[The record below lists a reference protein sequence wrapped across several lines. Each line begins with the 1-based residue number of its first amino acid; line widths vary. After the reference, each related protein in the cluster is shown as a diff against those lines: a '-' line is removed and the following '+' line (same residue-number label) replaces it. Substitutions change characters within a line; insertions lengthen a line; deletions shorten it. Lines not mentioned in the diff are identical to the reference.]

1 MINEQ
6 NKVWHISAS
15 KLAVCLGLLATAQIV
30 GADLAL
36 AQGSGGVSGAF
47 APVQTVFQAIVDF
60 ISGPIGR
67 LFAIIAVMALGF
79 LAFAGRLSWFLAGGV
94 ILGIGLV
101 FGAPSIVDELIST
114 VGN

>member
-1 MINEQ
+1 MINEH

-15 KLAVCLGLLATAQIV
+15 KMAICLGLLAAAQLA
-30 GADLAL
+30 GADLAM
-36 AQGSGGVSGAF
+36 AQSGVGGAF

-79 LAFAGRLSWFLAGGV
+79 LAFAGRLSWFLTGGV

>member
-1 MINEQ
+1 MFDEQ
-6 NKVWHISAS
+6 DKVRHITIS
-15 KLAVCLGLLATAQIV
+15 KLMTCLALLAAAQIA
-30 GADLAL
+30 GADLAM
-36 AQGSGGVSGAF
+36 AQSGGVSGAF

-60 ISGPIGR
+60 INGPFGR
-67 LFAIIAVMALGF
+67 LFAIIAVMGLGF

-114 VGN
+114 VGK

>member
-15 KLAVCLGLLATAQIV
+15 KLAVCLGLLAAAQIV
-30 GADLAL
+30 GADLAF
-36 AQGSGGVSGAF
+36 AQSGGVNGAF

-79 LAFAGRLSWFLAGGV
+79 LAFAVRLSWFLAGGV

>member
-1 MINEQ
+1 MIYEH
-6 NKVWHISAS
+6 NKAWHISTS
-15 KLAVCLGLLATAQIV
+15 KLTVCLVLLAAMQIAGSDSAMAQ
-30 GADLAL
+30 
-36 AQGSGGVSGAF
+36 SGGVSGAF

-60 ISGPIGR
+60 INGPFGR

-114 VGN
+114 VGK

>member
-15 KLAVCLGLLATAQIV
+15 KLAVCLGLLAAAQFV
-30 GADLAL
+30 GTDLAL
-36 AQGSGGVSGAF
+36 AQSGGVGGAF

>member
-1 MINEQ
+1 MISAQ

-15 KLAVCLGLLATAQIV
+15 KLAIFLGLLAAAQIV
-30 GADLAL
+30 SADLAL
-36 AQGSGGVSGAF
+36 AQSGGVSGAF

>member
-15 KLAVCLGLLATAQIV
+15 KLAICFGLLAAAQIV
-30 GADLAL
+30 GADLAM
-36 AQGSGGVSGAF
+36 AQSSGVGGAF
-47 APVQTVFQAIVDF
+47 APVLTVFQAIVDF

-79 LAFAGRLSWFLAGGV
+79 LAFAGRLSWFFAGGV

>member
-1 MINEQ
+1 MIREQ

-15 KLAVCLGLLATAQIV
+15 KLAVCLGLLAAAQIV

-36 AQGSGGVSGAF
+36 AQSGGVGGAF
-47 APVQTVFQAIVDF
+47 APIQTVFQAIVDF

-79 LAFAGRLSWFLAGGV
+79 LAFAGRLSWFFAGGV

>member
-1 MINEQ
+1 MINE
-6 NKVWHISAS
+6 NNRVWHISAS
-15 KLAVCLGLLATAQIV
+15 KMAICLGFLAMAQLV
-30 GADLAL
+30 GVDFAL
-36 AQGSGGVSGAF
+36 AQGSTGVGGAF

-67 LFAIIAVMALGF
+67 LFAIIAVMGLGF

>member
-15 KLAVCLGLLATAQIV
+15 KLAVCLGLLAAAQIV
-30 GADLAL
+30 GADLAF
-36 AQGSGGVSGAF
+36 AQSGGVKGAF

-60 ISGPIGR
+60 NSGPIGR

>member
-15 KLAVCLGLLATAQIV
+15 KLAVCLGLLAAAQIV

-36 AQGSGGVSGAF
+36 AQSGGVGGAF

-67 LFAIIAVMALGF
+67 LFAIIVAMALGF
-79 LAFAGRLSWFLAGGV
+79 SHLLADCLGFLLA
-94 ILGIGLV
+94 
-101 FGAPSIVDELIST
+101 A
-114 VGN
+114 

>member
-6 NKVWHISAS
+6 HKIGQFSTS
-15 KLAVCLGLLATAQIV
+15 KLAFCLGLLAAAQIA
-30 GADLAL
+30 GADLAM
-36 AQGSGGVSGAF
+36 AQGTGGVGGAF
-47 APVQTVFQAIVDF
+47 APVQTVFQAIVEF

-114 VGN
+114 VGK

>member
-15 KLAVCLGLLATAQIV
+15 KLAICLGLLAAAQIA
-30 GADLAL
+30 GADWAM
-36 AQGSGGVSGAF
+36 AQSGGVGGAF